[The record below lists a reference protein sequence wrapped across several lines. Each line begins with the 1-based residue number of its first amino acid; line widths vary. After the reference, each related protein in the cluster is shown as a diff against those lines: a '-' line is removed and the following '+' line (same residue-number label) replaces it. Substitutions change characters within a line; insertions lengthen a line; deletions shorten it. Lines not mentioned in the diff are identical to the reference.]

1 MLSNFLTEDL
11 FKKGLAVRILS
22 QSLGGGAGGGFP
34 GLTEAVAEPGA
45 TALPSQSSVFP
56 QSYLQAFAY
65 QNTTYLNLWEHLQMV
80 STNQPS

>member
-11 FKKGLAVRILS
+11 FKKGLAVRILG
-22 QSLGGGAGGGFP
+22 QSRVGGVSSEPWPHGGCGRAW
-34 GLTEAVAEPGA
+34 G
-45 TALPSQSSVFP
+45 TAPPSPSSVFL
-56 QSYLQAFAY
+56 QSYLQTFAY